1 MSIRPVKR
9 VAQSQPTMEGAG
21 VHLRRAFGFGA
32 TSEFDPFLLFDDFRN
47 EDPDAYLAGFPWH
60 PHRGIETITYVL
72 AGTVD
77 HGDSLGNRGS
87 LGAGDVQWMTAG
99 SGILHQEMPKGDPGG
114 RMHGFQLWANL
125 PSSLKMTAP
134 RYQDVVASDIPEVI
148 DDDGTRVRVVCGDFW
163 GKSGPVDGVAA
174 SPRYLDIAVPPG
186 VRKHLAVE
194 TLNNAFAYVFEGT
207 GTFRDASEPRAVETE
222 LVGEGD
228 QSTVGDGPGA
238 QTADSIGNCS
248 LVVFDRGDEVVVQ
261 AGDQGVRFLLV
272 SGQPIEEP
280 VAWQGPI
287 VMNTPEQLHQAY
299 AELRSGTFIK

>member
-21 VHLRRAFGFGA
+21 VHLRRAFGFGT

-72 AGTVD
+72 AGTVE

-99 SGILHQEMPKGDPGG
+99 SGILHQEMPKGDPRG
-114 RMHGFQLWANL
+114 RMHGFQLWSNL
-125 PSSLKMTAP
+125 PASLKMTAP

-186 VRKHLAVE
+186 LKKRLPVE
-194 TLNNAFAYVFEGT
+194 TSSNAFAYVFEGD
-207 GTFRDASEPRAVETE
+207 GTFRDASEPRSVQTE
-222 LVGEGD
+222 LVGD
-228 QSTVGDGPGA
+228 QNQPPVGDEVGA
-238 QTADSIGNCS
+238 QAHDAIGNCS
-248 LVVFDRGDEVVVQ
+248 LVVFDRGDDVVVQ
-261 AGDQGVRFLLV
+261 AGAQGVRFLLV

-280 VAWQGPI
+280 VAWRGPI
-287 VMNTPEQLHQAY
+287 VMNTPEQLQQAY